1 MGTRHRGR
9 YKGDDG
15 NWVEYDYV
23 ERLVVTRAV
32 CRAVWGTVRFI
43 WRWRDVFVLVPCAVV
58 AWWVFTSPWLLIIFG
73 PLGLLVIKNKALNP
87 EPDPF
92 AQFFEDHS

>member
-1 MGTRHRGR
+1 MGTRRRGR

-23 ERLVVTRAV
+23 ERLVITRAV
-32 CRAVWGTVRFI
+32 CRALWGTVRFV
-43 WRWRDVFVLVPCAVV
+43 WRWRDWFALVPLGAFL
-58 AWWVFTSPWLLIIFG
+58 WWLAKNPWLLLVVG
-73 PLGLLVIKNKALNP
+73 PVGYMIAKNRQLNP

-92 AQFFEDHS
+92 AQLFEEQ